1 MGQEWILDV
10 LADIRRFAVN
20 NRMPQLAEQLDDALM
35 VATTEMASNANSA
48 GQELGLASVTNAEQ
62 TGSVYRSVA
71 AGVDA

>member
-10 LADIRRFAVN
+10 LAYIHRFAVN

-71 AGVDA
+71 AGEDA